1 MLHKSLLLRGLL
13 LILFLLYCL
22 RYIQVGNA
30 VAVPVA
36 KALGCA
42 LSMAFQGSVGGDPT
56 FTLPRKFKSALEQV
70 SSESSENA

>member
-1 MLHKSLLLRGLL
+1 M
-13 LILFLLYCL
+13 FCF
-22 RYIQVGNA
+22 RYVQVGNA

-42 LSMAFQGSVGGDPT
+42 LSMAFQGSAGDEPT
-56 FTLPRKFKSALEQV
+56 FTLPKRFTSVSEHL